1 MKLTAQMF
9 QEIIGSIISEQ
20 QWNKDSNTPRD
31 YSKEYN
37 PPGSKE
43 QEERNKRKR
52 DKRKHDKEFG
62 ECPEGEELHH
72 VDGIDGD
79 MLECEP
85 VSTNRGRKEK
95 SRLKKGEKEKKD
107 TKGEKEKK
115 GEIVIKIA
123 EHQLK
128 EIIQEETEKVL
139 GEDWQ
144 DAPKKHTKRKWMQ
157 LVKWYLDRD
166 RARRTKKG
174 REKGTLGPDEEAP
187 HPFDVVD
194 VNAAIGVRGESQLPA
209 KKDLDEAAI
218 DAPAATTSKEPEE
231 EPQPKPEEEKR
242 AQQVAAVHSML
253 KGEKPKPLAKT
264 RGRSAQSIAKK
275 ANQAA
280 MPPKLA

>member
-9 QEIIGSIISEQ
+9 QEVIDSIISEQ

-37 PPGSKE
+37 APGSKE

-85 VSTNRGRKEK
+85 VSKNRGRKEK
-95 SRLKKGEKEKKD
+95 SRL
-107 TKGEKEKK
+107 KK

-128 EIIQEETEKVL
+128 KIIQEEAEKVL
-139 GEDWQ
+139 SEADIDQ
-144 DAPKKHTKRKWMQ
+144 P
-157 LVKWYLDRD
+157 
-166 RARRTKKG
+166 
-174 REKGTLGPDEEAP
+174 PEEP
-187 HPFDVVD
+187 EP
-194 VNAAIGVRGESQLPA
+194 EEP
-209 KKDLDEAAI
+209 
-218 DAPAATTSKEPEE
+218 EPEE
-231 EPQPKPEEEKR
+231 ESKEEKR
-242 AQQVAAVHSML
+242 AQQVDAVHSML
-253 KGEKPKPLAKT
+253 KGEKPKPPTKT
-264 RGRSAQSIAKK
+264 KGVSPQTAANNFNKRIAGT
-275 ANQAA
+275 
-280 MPPKLA
+280 KLK